1 MSEPLLLGVRHH
13 GPGSARAVRRALA
26 AFQPDVILIEGP
38 PEADPLVPF
47 AGHEDMRAP
56 VALLAYP
63 ADSPDP
69 KLRAS
74 FWPFAEFS
82 PEWQAIRWAVA
93 CDIPVRFIDLPAAVR
108 LASGTPSAPTP
119 ADDTVRIDPIG
130 ALAEAAGYDDP
141 ERWWEDVV
149 EHRREPHLTPPPR
162 SAAGPVGAGSV
173 GAGSVGAG
181 SVSAGPV
188 GAGPVSAG
196 PVGAGPV
203 GAGPVGAGPVGAGSI
218 APGPASAGS
227 GSARAASAG
236 SGSAGSGSAGSGS
249 AGSGSA
255 GGASAR
261 AGSAGPA
268 GAGSVAAGSALAGP
282 AGAGSDTAGSASA
295 GRAGDARTPGAGA
308 GHDNVQVPGLGGAGS
323 LFATAPDIDEERLA
337 AAVAPFAAIAE
348 AMTVVRAHAPAPP
361 EAERVDEE
369 RREAHMRQAMR
380 AAMKE
385 FDRVAVVCGAWHVPA
400 LTAPL
405 PSASSDAA
413 ILRGLPKVKV
423 AMTWVPWTHARL
435 ASWQGYGAGVRSPG
449 WYHHLFTAV
458 DEHVVA
464 RWLVRAAGV
473 LRKDGVPVSSAHVIE
488 ATRLAEALATMRG
501 RPLAGLAE
509 VTDAAHAVLC
519 DGDDLRLSLINRRL
533 VVGDRLGRVPDQTP
547 GVPIARDVASSQRR
561 LRLQPA
567 VSSREIDLDLRRDL
581 DLQRSQLL
589 HRLRLLG
596 VDWGQVLANRKG
608 RGTFWESWQ
617 IAWQPEFA
625 VDLVEAGAYGTTVRE
640 AATARVAE
648 QAAEAETLADV
659 TALVERCL
667 LADLPDALPGV
678 LDALDERM
686 ALDADVAHL
695 MDALPALARTLRYGD
710 VRGTDLSALR
720 SVTHGMITR
729 VCVGLPAAVGGL
741 DDAAAAVMRD
751 RIDGVQGA
759 LALIDDAEASQRW
772 QALLGGLSTRDDLH
786 GLLNGRMSRL
796 LLDAG
801 TVDADE
807 IGVRMA
813 LVLTVGVPVA
823 KAAAWIEGFLAGDGL
838 LLVHDER
845 LLALVDAWLTGIPAD
860 AFVEVLPLLRRTF
873 SGYPAPQR
881 RMIGERAAHIGTG
894 GRPRTGEHD
903 DQVDPDRGALLLP
916 VVARLL
922 GKELHHA

>member
-1 MSEPLLLGVRHH
+1 VATEPLLLGVRHH

-26 AFQPDVILIEGP
+26 AFRPEVVLIEGP
-38 PEADPLVPF
+38 PEADALVPY
-47 AGHEDMRAP
+47 AGDENMRAP

-63 ADSPDP
+63 ADNPDP

-74 FWPFAEFS
+74 FWPLAEFS

-93 CDIPVRFIDLPAAVR
+93 RDVPVRFIDMPAAVR
-108 LASGTPSAPTP
+108 LANPATGPAAAKPAAAKP
-119 ADDTVRIDPIG
+119 AADDPGADGLDADDPGADDQGADDPEAAGGSGDAAVRIDPIG

-149 EHRREPHLTPPPR
+149 EHRFDHPLRPAPPP
-162 SAAGPVGAGSV
+162 PVPSE
-173 GAGSVGAG
+173 
-181 SVSAGPV
+181 
-188 GAGPVSAG
+188 
-196 PVGAGPV
+196 
-203 GAGPVGAGPVGAGSI
+203 
-218 APGPASAGS
+218 
-227 GSARAASAG
+227 
-236 SGSAGSGSAGSGS
+236 
-249 AGSGSA
+249 
-255 GGASAR
+255 
-261 AGSAGPA
+261 
-268 GAGSVAAGSALAGP
+268 
-282 AGAGSDTAGSASA
+282 D
-295 GRAGDARTPGAGA
+295 GAGA
-308 GHDNVQVPGLGGAGS
+308 GAGAGVAAVMGGVG
-323 LFATAPDIDEERLA
+323 LFAVEPEIDEGELRA
-337 AAVAPFAAIAE
+337 AAAPFEAIAE
-348 AMTVVRAHAPAPP
+348 AMRVVRASAPAPP
-361 EAERVDEE
+361 EVERVDEE
-369 RREAHMRQAMR
+369 RREAYMRSGLR
-380 AAMKE
+380 AALKE
-385 FDRVAVVCGAWHVPA
+385 FERVAVVCGAWHVPA
-400 LTAPL
+400 LSGPL
-405 PSASSDAA
+405 PSASADAA
-413 ILRGLPKVKV
+413 TVRGLPKIKV
-423 AMTWVPWTHARL
+423 SMTWVPWTHARL

-449 WYHHLFTAV
+449 WYHHLFTSV
-458 DEHVVA
+458 DAHVIE

-488 ATRLAEALATMRG
+488 ATRLADALATMRG

-547 GVPIARDVASSQRR
+547 GVPIAKDVAGSQRR
-561 LRLQPA
+561 LRLPPR
-567 VSSREIDLDLRRDL
+567 VERRELRLDLRQPFDL
-581 DLQRSQLL
+581 DRSRLL

-596 VDWGQVLANRKG
+596 VEWGKVLAAAKG
-608 RGTFWESWQ
+608 KGTFREEWE

-625 VDLVEAGAYGTTVRE
+625 VDLVEAGAYGTTVLE

-648 QAAEAETLADV
+648 QAASAATLADV

-710 VRGTDLSALR
+710 VRGTDLTALR
-720 SVTHGMITR
+720 DVTLGTITR
-729 VCVGLPAAVGGL
+729 ICVGLPAAVGGL
-741 DDAAAAVMRD
+741 DDSAAAVMRD
-751 RIDGVQGA
+751 RIDGVQAA
-759 LALIDDAEASQRW
+759 LALVDDTDAHERW
-772 QALLGGLSTRDDLH
+772 QGVLSGLSTRDDLH
-786 GLLNGRMSRL
+786 GLLTGRMNRL

-801 TVDADE
+801 AVDADE
-807 IGVRMA
+807 IGARMA

-823 KAAAWIEGFLAGDGL
+823 RTAAWIEGFLAGDGL

-860 AFVEVLPLLRRTF
+860 AFLEVLPLLRRTF

-894 GRPRTGEHD
+894 RPGAGED
-903 DQVDPDRGALLLP
+903 DDIDPARGAMLLP

-922 GKELHHA
+922 GRELHV

>member
-1 MSEPLLLGVRHH
+1 VASEPLLLGVRHH

-26 AFQPDVILIEGP
+26 AFQPEVVLIEGP
-38 PEADPLVPF
+38 PEADALVPF
-47 AGHEDMRAP
+47 AGDENMRAP

-63 ADSPDP
+63 ADNPDP

-74 FWPFAEFS
+74 FWPLAEFS

-93 CDIPVRFIDLPAAVR
+93 REVPVRFVDMPAAVR
-108 LASGTPSAPTP
+108 LAASPSAPDSP
-119 ADDTVRIDPIG
+119 GDAVRLDPIG

-149 EHRREPHLTPPPR
+149 EHRFGE
-162 SAAGPVGAGSV
+162 VGA
-173 GAGSVGAG
+173 
-181 SVSAGPV
+181 
-188 GAGPVSAG
+188 
-196 PVGAGPV
+196 
-203 GAGPVGAGPVGAGSI
+203 
-218 APGPASAGS
+218 
-227 GSARAASAG
+227 
-236 SGSAGSGSAGSGS
+236 
-249 AGSGSA
+249 
-255 GGASAR
+255 
-261 AGSAGPA
+261 
-268 GAGSVAAGSALAGP
+268 
-282 AGAGSDTAGSASA
+282 
-295 GRAGDARTPGAGA
+295 DA
-308 GHDNVQVPGLGGAGS
+308 
-323 LFATAPDIDEERLA
+323 DEMGA
-337 AAVAPFAAIAE
+337 AAAPFAAIAE
-348 AMTVVRAHAPAPP
+348 AMGVVRAHAPVPG
-361 EAERVDEE
+361 EAERVEEE
-369 RREAHMRQAMR
+369 RREAYMRIGLRGAL
-380 AAMKE
+380 KE
-385 FDRVAVVCGAWHVPA
+385 YERVAVVCGAWHVPA

-405 PSASSDAA
+405 PSASADAA
-413 ILRGLPKVKV
+413 TVRGLGKIKV

-449 WYHHLFTAV
+449 WYHHLFTSV
-458 DEHVVA
+458 DAHVIE

-519 DGDDLRLSLINRRL
+519 DGDDLRLALINRRL

-547 GVPIARDVASSQRR
+547 GVPIARDVAGSQRR
-561 LRLQPA
+561 LRLPPR
-567 VSSREIDLDLRRDL
+567 VERRELKLDLRQAFDL
-581 DLQRSQLL
+581 ERSRLL

-596 VDWGQVLANRKG
+596 VEWGKVLAAAKG
-608 RGTFWESWQ
+608 KGTFREEWE

-625 VDLVEAGAYGTTVRE
+625 VDLVEAGAYGTTVLE

-648 QAAEAETLADV
+648 QARSAATLADV

-720 SVTHGMITR
+720 DVTFGMITR
-729 VCVGLPAAVGGL
+729 ICIGLPAAVGGL
-741 DDAAAAVMRD
+741 DDTAAAVMRD

-759 LALIDDAEASQRW
+759 LALIDEADAQARW
-772 QALLGGLSTRDDLH
+772 QAVLAGLSTRDDLH
-786 GLLNGRMSRL
+786 GLLTGRMNRL
-796 LLDAG
+796 LLDVGA
-801 TVDADE
+801 VSVDE
-807 IGVRMA
+807 IGARMA
-813 LVLTVGVPVA
+813 LVLTIGVPVA
-823 KAAAWIEGFLAGDGL
+823 RTAAWIEGFLAGDGL

-881 RMIGERAAHIGTG
+881 RMIGERAANIGSG
-894 GRPRTGEHD
+894 RTGT
-903 DQVDPDRGALLLP
+903 DPDDDVDAARGALVLP
-916 VVARLL
+916 VAARLL
-922 GKELHHA
+922 GRELHV

>member
-1 MSEPLLLGVRHH
+1 MSDPLLLGVRHH

-26 AFQPDVILIEGP
+26 AFRPDVILIEGP
-38 PEADPLVPF
+38 PEADALVPF
-47 AGHEDMRAP
+47 AGDEDMRAP

-63 ADSPDP
+63 ADNPDP

-93 CDIPVRFIDLPAAVR
+93 CEIPVRFIDLPAAIR
-108 LASGTPSAPTP
+108 LASGTPSVPTP
-119 ADDTVRIDPIG
+119 ADDTVRVDPIG

-149 EHRREPHLTPPPR
+149 EHRREPLPPATGATGATGEGHTVEGARGGPR
-162 SAAGPVGAGSV
+162 GAGEARGGPRGAGDRGVGDGGAGDGGGPRGAGSGRPV
-173 GAGSVGAG
+173 GRGVAEGPEAGDGVEEGRGRGLGAVDGRGPVDGRDAEDGVEEGRKAEEGSGRGLGAADRRDVGESRERGHGAGEG
-181 SVSAGPV
+181 
-188 GAGPVSAG
+188 
-196 PVGAGPV
+196 
-203 GAGPVGAGPVGAGSI
+203 
-218 APGPASAGS
+218 
-227 GSARAASAG
+227 R
-236 SGSAGSGSAGSGS
+236 
-249 AGSGSA
+249 
-255 GGASAR
+255 GGD
-261 AGSAGPA
+261 
-268 GAGSVAAGSALAGP
+268 VLA
-282 AGAGSDTAGSASA
+282 
-295 GRAGDARTPGAGA
+295 
-308 GHDNVQVPGLGGAGS
+308 
-323 LFATAPDIDEERLA
+323 ERLA
-337 AAVAPFAAIAE
+337 AAGTLFAVEEDIDAERLAEAVAPFAAIAE
-348 AMTVVRAHAPAPP
+348 AMTVVRAHTPAPP

-369 RREAHMRQAMR
+369 RREAHMRQALR

-400 LTAPL
+400 LAAPL
-405 PSASSDAA
+405 PSAASDAA
-413 ILRGLPKVKV
+413 VLKGLPKVKV
-423 AMTWVPWTHARL
+423 SMTWVPWTHARL

-464 RWLVRAAGV
+464 RWLVKAAGV

-547 GVPIARDVASSQRR
+547 GVPIAKDVAGSQRR

-625 VDLVEAGAYGTTVRE
+625 VDLVEAGVYGTTVRE

-720 SVTHGMITR
+720 SVTLGMITR

-741 DDAAAAVMRD
+741 DDAAATVMRD

-759 LALIDDAEASQRW
+759 LALIDDDDASRRW

-786 GLLNGRMSRL
+786 GLLTGRMSRL

-801 TVDADE
+801 TVDADD
-807 IGVRMA
+807 IGARMA

-845 LLALVDAWLTGIPAD
+845 LLALVDGWLTGIPAD
-860 AFVEVLPLLRRTF
+860 GFVEVLPLLRRTF

-881 RMIGERAAHIGTG
+881 RMIGERAATIGTT
-894 GRPRTGEHD
+894 GRTRTGDHD
-903 DQVDPDRGALLLP
+903 DQVDPDRGTLLLP

-922 GKELHHA
+922 GKEPHHG

>member
-1 MSEPLLLGVRHH
+1 MSDPLLLGVRHH
-13 GPGSARAVRRALA
+13 GPGSARAVRRALS
-26 AFQPDVILIEGP
+26 AFRPDVILIEGP

-47 AGHEDMRAP
+47 AGDEDMRAP

-63 ADSPDP
+63 ADNPDP

-93 CDIPVRFIDLPAAVR
+93 CGIPVRFIDLPAAIR

-119 ADDTVRIDPIG
+119 ADDAVRVDPIG

-149 EHRREPHLTPPPR
+149 EHRREPGTPPPLPATDP
-162 SAAGPVGAGSV
+162 AAAQAV
-173 GAGSVGAG
+173 
-181 SVSAGPV
+181 
-188 GAGPVSAG
+188 
-196 PVGAGPV
+196 
-203 GAGPVGAGPVGAGSI
+203 
-218 APGPASAGS
+218 
-227 GSARAASAG
+227 
-236 SGSAGSGSAGSGS
+236 
-249 AGSGSA
+249 A
-255 GGASAR
+255 GGAAVGGHGQAAAGDEGGATERSGDGDVAGAELR
-261 AGSAGPA
+261 AGEA
-268 GAGSVAAGSALAGP
+268 GA
-282 AGAGSDTAGSASA
+282 
-295 GRAGDARTPGAGA
+295 
-308 GHDNVQVPGLGGAGS
+308 
-323 LFATAPDIDEERLA
+323 LFAMAPEGAPGDDIDAEQLA
-337 AAVAPFAAIAE
+337 AAVAPFEAIAE

-369 RREAHMRQAMR
+369 RREAYMRQSLR
-380 AAMKE
+380 AAVKE
-385 FDRVAVVCGAWHVPA
+385 FERVAVVCGAWHVPA

-413 ILRGLPKVKV
+413 VLKGLPKVKV
-423 AMTWVPWTHARL
+423 SMTWVPWTHNRL

-464 RWLVRAAGV
+464 RWLVKAAGV

-533 VVGDRLGRVPDQTP
+533 VVGDRLGRVPEQTP
-547 GVPIARDVASSQRR
+547 GVPIAKDVASSQRR

-596 VDWGQVLANRKG
+596 VEWGQVLANRKG

-625 VDLVEAGAYGTTVRE
+625 VDLVEAGVYGTTVRE

-667 LADLPDALPGV
+667 LSDLSDALPGV

-720 SVTHGMITR
+720 SVTLGMITR

-741 DDAAAAVMRD
+741 DDAAATVMRD

-759 LALIDDAEASQRW
+759 LALIDDADASGRW

-786 GLLNGRMSRL
+786 GLLTGRMSRL

-801 TVDADE
+801 VVDADE
-807 IGVRMA
+807 IGARMA

-894 GRPRTGEHD
+894 GRPRTGDHN

-922 GKELHHA
+922 GKELRHA